1 MTSKNLI
8 LRFSK
13 FDKFNQ
19 PVFLA
24 SSANAQLNPEELDS
38 HRILSKWYTAL
49 DNKNFGTFLPI
60 YVKNEFASIRFKHNQ
75 RFTHMKERD
84 LYDVTFNMRTVVRD
98 RKTYCNI
105 YIDNLKLVKKAKP
118 LDYGDI
124 LDLDM

>member
-24 SSANAQLNPEELDS
+24 SSANTQNPEELDS
-38 HRILSKWYTAL
+38 HRTLAL
-49 DNKNFGTFLPI
+49 DDRNLGTFLPI
-60 YVKNEFASIRFKHNQ
+60 YVKNEFASIRFKHNN

-84 LYDVTFNMRTVVRD
+84 LYDVTFTMRTVQRD
-98 RKTYCNI
+98 GKTYCNI
-105 YIDNLKLVKKAKP
+105 YIDNLKLFKKAKP
-118 LDYGDI
+118 LDFGDI

>member
-1 MTSKNLI
+1 MASKNLI

-24 SSANAQLNPEELDS
+24 SSANTQNPEELDS
-38 HRILSKWYTAL
+38 HRTLSKWYKAL

-75 RFTHMKERD
+75 RFSHMQERN
-84 LYDVTFNMRTVVRD
+84 LYDVSFTIRTVVRD
-98 RKTYCNI
+98 GKTYCNI
-105 YIDNLKLVKKAKP
+105 YIDSLKMVKKAKP

>member
-13 FDKFNQ
+13 MDKFNQ

-24 SSANAQLNPEELDS
+24 SSSNTQNPEEMDS
-38 HRILSKWYTAL
+38 HRTLYKWYTAL
-49 DNKNFGTFLPI
+49 DSKNFGTFLPI
-60 YVKNEFASIRFKHNQ
+60 YVKEEFASIRFKHNQ

-84 LYDVTFNMRTVVRD
+84 LYDVSFTMRTVVRD
-98 RKTYCNI
+98 GKTYVNI
-105 YIDNLKLVKKAKP
+105 YIDNLKLYKKAKP
-118 LDYGDI
+118 LDYGKI